1 MRFYSM
7 ISVVCL
13 VLLGAIG
20 TSAQEK
26 PSFTGT
32 WKMNLEKS
40 TLSDGK
46 PIPYYTEFIHEI
58 DHKEPKFRLTE
69 KIKARPEAGGDRTVL
84 WDVTTDGKEYETKV
98 GDARAK
104 VSVSWNNNQLVQR
117 IAGEDWQVVRTSI
130 LYDAE
135 EKNFRRFADFII
147 HGVVPEDLKGTD
159 TSADA

>member
-46 PIPYYTEFIHEI
+46 PIPYYT
-58 DHKEPKFRLTE
+58 
-69 KIKARPEAGGDRTVL
+69 RTAVNGQ
-84 WDVTTDGKEYETKV
+84 GKENRSS
-98 GDARAK
+98 ARMD
-104 VSVSWNNNQLVQR
+104 VNPQ
-117 IAGEDWQVVRTSI
+117 
-130 LYDAE
+130 
-135 EKNFRRFADFII
+135 
-147 HGVVPEDLKGTD
+147 
-159 TSADA
+159 